1 MLYVDSHNRPSHSE
15 FFKARA
21 RQSRESRAAPAAR
34 QFCCLRSDLACWARN
49 FPSLESVVLSP
60 RFELATDIAVASNFV
75 LLLAQTSAL
84 LRDSR
89 GELDVE
95 GLRHAPIFGLVA
107 ALFAFEFALRWVAQP
122 WVLFWRGSV
131 LNRIECVVTLIVLA
145 LACIICTP
153 LWGLLTQSR
162 REVVLRAGIL
172 LRSARTP
179 RLLRRLP
186 QLRRLGRAFALV
198 IEAATSLS
206 VMLFVS
212 MYVFAALGL
221 ALFGGHVR
229 TDSTSWQY
237 QALVASGFGGSG
249 ETTGYWAMNFNDMAS
264 GFLTLFQL
272 LVANN
277 WNVFA
282 DGFVA
287 VSGPSARWFFVVYYV
302 FSKIM
307 VFNIVVAVVLSVF
320 GEQLGQNSCGRED
333 EQDRSCMGWFF
344 KHVRQCKAAD
354 GPTIFNATTTE
365 TEEALHVT
373 SGRGCSRTEEAI
385 VNRNRAAFDA
395 AEITGTSTGL
405 SGQYSAVLPQT
416 FNSNLA
422 RFSELSSLS
431 LASGSGS
438 DRHLLSLVHAFT
450 SVEDRERAREQ
461 QEQQSQKAKVQG
473 SVRPS
478 APPVMPVRLV
488 KRKA

>member
-1 MLYVDSHNRPSHSE
+1 MFCVNSQSRPIRSE
-15 FFKARA
+15 FCKAQAKQSRKTRTVPFVRCLRWLCAGVAFRA
-21 RQSRESRAAPAAR
+21 R
-34 QFCCLRSDLACWARN
+34 DL
-49 FPSLESVVLSP
+49 PSLESVVLSP
-60 RFELATDIAVASNFV
+60 RFEFVADIVVALNFS
-75 LLLAQTSAL
+75 LLLAQTWPL
-84 LRDSR
+84 LQDSR
-89 GELDVE
+89 AVLNSESMRD
-95 GLRHAPIFGLVA
+95 APIFFVVTV
-107 ALFAFEFALRWVAQP
+107 LFVFEFALRWAAQP

-131 LNRIECVVTLIVLA
+131 LNRVECVVTLTMLA

-162 REVVLRAGIL
+162 REVFLRTGIL

-221 ALFGGHVR
+221 ALFGGRVR
-229 TDSTSWQY
+229 TDSSSWEY

-249 ETTGYWAMNFNDMAS
+249 GMTGYWAMNFNDMAS
-264 GFLTLFQL
+264 GLLTLFQL

-287 VSGPSARWFFVVYYV
+287 VSRPSARWFFVVYYI

-320 GEQLGQNSCGRED
+320 GEQLGQNSSQPQH
-333 EQDRSCMGWFF
+333 EQDRSCMSWFI
-344 KHVRQCKAAD
+344 KHMRPCSAAD
-354 GPTIFNATTTE
+354 GSTTFGTTAT
-365 TEEALHVT
+365 EANEMLHLT
-373 SGRGCSRTEEAI
+373 SGRGRSRTDEAI
-385 VNRNRAAFDA
+385 VNRNSAAFDA
-395 AEITGTSTGL
+395 AKITGTSTGL
-405 SGQYSAVLPQT
+405 NGQYRAVLPQT

-422 RFSELSSLS
+422 HFSDLSSLS

-438 DRHLLSLVHAFT
+438 ARHLMSLVHAFT
-450 SVEDRERAREQ
+450 SIEDRDRALQ
-461 QEQQSQKAKVQG
+461 QQQQQSQKTKLDATLQ
-473 SVRPS
+473 PS
-478 APPVMPVRLV
+478 APPVMPVRVV
-488 KRKA
+488 KR